1 MTMRVICELGDVS
14 ATYLTGLVVAG
25 RTVDETTGAVDL
37 EDFFT
42 LKTDDGELLEICG
55 WLANTT
61 VCTD

>member
-1 MTMRVICELGDVS
+1 MRVICELGDVS
-14 ATYLTGLVVAG
+14 ATYLTGVVVSG
-25 RTVDETTGAVDL
+25 RSINESTGAVDL
-37 EDFFT
+37 GNFFT